1 MNNAKVLL
9 WIIVLLPVAVFT
21 GCKSTDFVQLSPDT
35 YMLTVE
41 DHAGIFG
48 GSAASLESRTIR
60 EADAFA
66 ASKGKIAI
74 PVDMKQNP
82 VGGFRQW
89 PSCQYQFE
97 VLDTNDPAAQRTSL
111 TPRADIVVEKTDKIA
126 ADIRTREDANRKPD
140 LYTELTKLDDLRKRG
155 IITDEEFAS
164 QKQKLLN
171 QTK

>member
-1 MNNAKVLL
+1 MKSKKALL
-9 WIIVLLPVAVFT
+9 GITMLLLVAAFT
-21 GCKSTDFVQLSPDT
+21 GCKSTDIVQLSPDT

-48 GSAASLESRTIR
+48 GSAASLQSRTIR

-74 PVDMKQNP
+74 PVAMKQNP

-97 VLDTNDPAAQRTSL
+97 VLDKNDPTAQRTSL
-111 TPRADIVVEKTDKIA
+111 TPRADIVVEKTDKVA
-126 ADIRTREDANRKPD
+126 ADIRTKDETDQKQD
-140 LYTELTKLDDLRKRG
+140 LYTELTRLDDLRKRG
-155 IITDEEFAS
+155 IITDKEFES
-164 QKQKLLN
+164 EKQKLLN
-171 QTK
+171 QSN